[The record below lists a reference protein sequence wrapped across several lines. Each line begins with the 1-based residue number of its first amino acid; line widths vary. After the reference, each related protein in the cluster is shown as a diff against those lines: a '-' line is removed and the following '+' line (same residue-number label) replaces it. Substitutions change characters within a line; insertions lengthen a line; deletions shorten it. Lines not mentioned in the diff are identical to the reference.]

1 MDVEGYYR
9 QFQKNTALMIAKQK
23 KQLQFIV
30 LMRLLAF
37 LLLACFIY
45 LAFSLHP
52 FYIFIGLGVFAF
64 AAFLLLMKQHAR
76 VNKELLF
83 QTSLNA
89 IAVHGAKPFYKA
101 ETGQGYDKPGHT
113 YSSDF
118 DVFGKGSLFQFI
130 NTTETVQGQQELAHR
145 LLNPATVSSQIK
157 REQEAI
163 KELKGKPGFMTD
175 LRTFSSL
182 IGHEPATHHQ
192 LTNWLNSKAVISAKK
207 FMPLA
212 LWVVPFLSIA
222 GLVAAFGFGYYNPLV
237 GAILINWFL
246 AGLYLRHNNKVH
258 AIVGKQKATLEN
270 YSRLNTL
277 MAAEEFDSEQLTGLK
292 RSFNESTLALKQL
305 ASLAAAFDQR
315 LNTMIG
321 PILNS
326 LFIFDLQCVYR
337 IEKWQQQ
344 HAATMQNWLA
354 DTARLEALVSFGTY
368 AFNHAHYIFPEVE
381 EGGIVLEATQLIH
394 PLIGDRQGVANAFQ
408 YSGSDKVFIITGSN
422 MSGKSTF
429 LRTLGV
435 SLLTGMMGLPVHA
448 GRFRFS
454 PVKLLSSMRIA
465 DSLQDSTSYF
475 YAELKRLKIIVDETE
490 KPGLPSVLFIDEML
504 KGTNSKEKL
513 DGSVAIIEK
522 LVTKPC
528 ISFIA
533 THDLALGALEQK
545 FAGRVKNYSFESS
558 IIDNNLVFDYKI
570 KEGVA
575 SSTNATFLLRK
586 MGIV

>member
-1 MDVEGYYR
+1 MTAEKYYQAQFEESTLIIR
-9 QFQKNTALMIAKQK
+9 QKR
-23 KQLQFIV
+23 KQLQLITFLRLIV
-30 LMRLLAF
+30 FAILVW
-37 LLLACFIY
+37 FIY
-45 LAFSLHP
+45 LSFVSHI
-52 FYIFIGLGVFAF
+52 IFIVACVLTF
-64 AAFLLLMKQHAR
+64 AAFLLLMKKHATA
-76 VNKELLF
+76 NTKFLF
-83 QTSLNA
+83 QTRLNA
-89 IAVHGAKPFYKA
+89 IAAHGAKPFYK
-101 ETGQGYDKPGHT
+101 TDSGQEYNEPEHP

-130 NTTETVQGQQELAHR
+130 NTTETIQGQKQLAHK
-145 LLNPATVSSQIK
+145 LLNPLTVPARIK
-157 REQEAI
+157 EEQDAI
-163 KELKGKPGFMTD
+163 KELKARPGFMLN
-175 LRTFSSL
+175 LRTFSAL
-182 IGHEPATHHQ
+182 IGYEPLAHHQ
-192 LTNWLNSKAVISAKK
+192 LTGWLGTKPFISNNK
-207 FMPLA
+207 FMPFM
-212 LWVVPFLSIA
+212 LWLVPAFSVA
-222 GLVAAFGFGYYNPLV
+222 GLIAAFGFGYYNLLA
-237 GAILINWFL
+237 GAILINWFF
-246 AGLYLRHNNKVH
+246 AGMYLKHNNKIH

-270 YSRLNTL
+270 YSRLNGL
-277 MAAEEFDSEQLTGLK
+277 IAAEEFRSAQLINLQ
-292 RSFNESTLALKQL
+292 RSFNESAFALKQL

-321 PILNS
+321 PVLNS
-326 LFIFDLQCVYR
+326 LFLFDLQCVYR

-344 HAATMQNWLA
+344 HAATMQNWLT
-354 DTARLEALVSFGTY
+354 DTARLEALVSLGTY
-368 AFNHAHYIFPEVE
+368 AFNHENYIFPEVE
-381 EGGIVLEATQLIH
+381 EGGIMLDAEQLVH
-394 PLIGDRQGVANAFQ
+394 PLINNKNGVANSFRYTQ
-408 YSGSDKVFIITGSN
+408 NDKVFIITGSN

-435 SLLTGMMGLPVHA
+435 SLLTGMTGLPVHA
-448 GRFRFS
+448 ERFRFS

-545 FAGRVKNYSFESS
+545 FTGSVKNYSFESS
-558 IIDNNLVFDYKI
+558 VIDNDLVFDYRI

-575 SSTNATFLLRK
+575 SSTNATFLLKK